1 VSESGRQ
8 EAALRAATHPLPLRA
23 ALADWDA
30 LAANASRRGASAV
43 ASALTAET
51 CAVPDVEGA
60 AGAGPSPARP
70 RHNAWPPRTRALT
83 GAPRGPGCRCQLTTQ
98 PRARRFRRATRLN
111 GAAAALFEA
120 IASGSSDR
128 RLPAVRQ
135 LVPGSIRFPLLSSG
149 PQRGPDPPPRPQVA
163 LDRFD
168 LFHAHMFLA
177 RRAPGAA
184 PGLGLLFHAKEYP
197 RRSAAFPV
205 NLGFCQANSTLAFD
219 QRAMDLRNLVFYQ
232 ARAWP
237 ARRLQ
242 AHAGVARCNTEGAKA
257 DGGRGW
263 PQGALYALDVGEGS
277 PLRDDLLMDGL
288 QVRAP
293 GAHASCPPVDNT
305 LAARAGPMCCAT
317 RHAGRAHGPGDRL
330 WRRRVRCELLPLAAR
345 PRTGARVHL
354 WRRGRRRRRRCGV
367 NCPRDRCVRACA
379 GNALVTLGALDTCL
393 AGHTVGSL
401 QPSRR

>member
-1 VSESGRQ
+1 MSESGRQ

-30 LAANASRRGASAV
+30 LAADASRRGASAV

-51 CAVPDVEGA
+51 RAVPDVEDA

-70 RHNAWPPRTRALT
+70 RHNACSPRTRAFT
-83 GAPRGPGCRCQLTTQ
+83 GAARGPGCRCQLTTQ

-111 GAAAALFEA
+111 RAAGALFEA

-242 AHAGVARCNTEGAKA
+242 AHAGVARCNTKGATA

-277 PLRDDLLMDGL
+277 PLHDDLLMDGL

-293 GAHASCPPVDNT
+293 GAPASCPPVDNT
-305 LAARAGPMCCAT
+305 LAARAGTHAAVRPAT
-317 RHAGRAHGPGDRL
+317 QDVRTVLETDFGDAVCDVNYFHSLPGPAQE
-330 WRRRVRCELLPLAAR
+330 RVYICGGGGGGGGAA
-345 PRTGARVHL
+345 A
-354 WRRGRRRRRRCGV
+354 
-367 NCPRDRCVRACA
+367 A
-379 GNALVTLGALDTCL
+379 
-393 AGHTVGSL
+393 
-401 QPSRR
+401 